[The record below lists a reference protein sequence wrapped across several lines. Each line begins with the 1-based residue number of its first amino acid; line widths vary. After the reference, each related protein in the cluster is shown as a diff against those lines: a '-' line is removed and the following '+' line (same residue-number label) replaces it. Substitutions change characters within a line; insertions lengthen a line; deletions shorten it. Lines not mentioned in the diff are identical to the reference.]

1 MTCRIGC
8 VSDSTGTDLEPSG
21 YADLLADLELRV
33 ALPSAGELRAVVD
46 AQLHGPPRTRA
57 ASR

>member
-1 MTCRIGC
+1 M
-8 VSDSTGTDLEPSG
+8 SDSTGTDLEPSG